1 MDEESGLWPYLSRIF
16 GAKNGHTIEQR
27 IEEAAQG
34 GELKADEMAMLLN
47 VLRLGRKQVSDIMIP
62 RTDIVC
68 VELSQTLP
76 EAMQTIVASGHSR
89 IPVYKENRDNIVG
102 ILYAKDVLK
111 VLFARTDAP
120 ADDLPGGE
128 HADASSSDSPASA
141 PPQMVASLRD
151 IPLAP
156 SSCKSYRDISAC
168 MREPFF
174 VPETKNVKVLI
185 QEFRSR
191 KVHLA
196 IALDEYGGT
205 SGLVTLE
212 DLLEEIVGEIEDE
225 YDAPRPDEIQPIDG
239 GGYQV
244 SGRALLTDL
253 ADETGVMLESEQ
265 VETVGG
271 YLSELAGR
279 VPRQGEVFAID
290 EWRFE
295 VSEADAKQVHTTVL
309 TPHVEEK
316 LATMVEPQGE
326 MESIT
331 PRDLPFTH
339 QAKDSATP
347 LREDD

>member
-1 MDEESGLWPYLSRIF
+1 MDEESGLWPYLSRLF
-16 GAKNGHTIEQR
+16 GSKHGHSIEKR
-27 IEEAAQG
+27 IEEAAEE

-68 VELSQTLP
+68 VELSETLP
-76 EAMQTIVASGHSR
+76 AAMATIVESGHSR

-111 VLFARTDAP
+111 VIFSDAG
-120 ADDLPGGE
+120 ADGVME
-128 HADASSSDSPASA
+128 S
-141 PPQMVASLRD
+141 
-151 IPLAP
+151 
-156 SSCKSYRDISAC
+156 DISEEGASCSSRLQSIDAC

-174 VPETKNVKVLI
+174 VPETKNVKILI

-225 YDAPRPDEIQPIDG
+225 YDAPRPNDILPLDDG
-239 GGYQV
+239 GFQV
-244 SGRALLTDL
+244 SGRTMLEDL
-253 ADETGVMLESEQ
+253 ASETGLLLESEQ

-271 YLSELAGR
+271 YLSEVAGR
-279 VPRQGEVFAID
+279 VPRKGELFRIQH
-290 EWRFE
+290 WQFE
-295 VSEADAKQVHTTVL
+295 VIEADAKQVRSTLLFPESSPV
-309 TPHVEEK
+309 
-316 LATMVEPQGE
+316 PQYQLGE
-326 MESIT
+326 GREGVS
-331 PRDLPFTH
+331 PRELPFG
-339 QAKDSATP
+339 AAADGDSYQD
-347 LREDD
+347 LEDN